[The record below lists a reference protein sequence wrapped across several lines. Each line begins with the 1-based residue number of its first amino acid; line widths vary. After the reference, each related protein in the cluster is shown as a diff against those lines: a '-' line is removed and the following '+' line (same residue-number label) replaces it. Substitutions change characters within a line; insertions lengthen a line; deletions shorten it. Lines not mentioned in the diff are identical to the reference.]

1 MNAKIDNL
9 TKEVR
14 EVQSDIQEM
23 TREKNKIASGISMSK
38 EEIEDIKKSSFQ
50 NTKNFEVEKETR
62 EKEMECLEDRIQ
74 KTKELYTETEEKIA
88 RI

>member
-74 KTKELYTETEEKIA
+74 KTKELYIETEEKIA

>member
-9 TKEVR
+9 AKEVR

-74 KTKELYTETEEKIA
+74 KTKELYIETEEKIA

>member
-62 EKEMECLEDRIQ
+62 EK
-74 KTKELYTETEEKIA
+74 
-88 RI
+88 

>member
-9 TKEVR
+9 AKEVR